1 MAKYKT
7 FRKEK
12 WLFFLFSIVA
22 YFLPFAVVTAC
33 LFPMVK
39 AAKGLKIAM
48 GLGIVFINAIPFL
61 MGIFRAFFAH
71 FPFLNV
77 LAIVFLLLA
86 VFFTADVFKSCVDK
100 LLWIE
105 SAAALG
111 SIVSC
116 ILWSFHLKYKR
127 WSESVKAN
135 VRSGAFV
142 MKEEE
147 QDDRRT

>member
-12 WLFFLFSIVA
+12 WLFFWFSIIA
-22 YFLPFAVVTAC
+22 YFLPFIIATAC

-39 AAKGLKIAM
+39 EATGLKVAM

-61 MGIFRAFFAH
+61 MGIFRAFFSH

-77 LAIVFLLLA
+77 LSILFLMLA
-86 VFFTADVFKSCVDK
+86 VFFTADAFKSCVDK

-105 SAAALG
+105 GTAALG

-116 ILWSFHLKYKR
+116 VLWGFHLKYKR
-127 WSESVKAN
+127 WCESVTAT

-142 MKEEE
+142 LKEEKE
-147 QDDRRT
+147 EKND